1 MAGGVAHEFNN
12 ALMAIMG
19 NIELLKMD
27 LSENQRRHRSFEIM
41 EDSGDRMS
49 RLTGQLLAYAR
60 GGKYQAENLKLD
72 TFVTQTLQIL
82 QHDLKPEIRIET
94 AFPEGASYIKADHT
108 QMQMVLSAIMAN
120 ANEAIEDEGVIRI
133 TAEVKDIAGD
143 FIKQDAYF
151 QPGTY
156 ACITIADDGKG
167 MDKETN
173 DRIFEPFFTTNFQGR
188 GMGMAAAYGIV
199 KNHDGWISVESELG
213 KGTVVQIFLPA
224 VEVQI
229 EKDKRPKA
237 ELVKG
242 NGTILLIEDEDVV
255 VEVVQVMLKRLSYQV
270 VVAKTGK
277 EALHITETFNGQIDL
292 ALLDIKLPDIEGEK
306 LYPLIM
312 EARPNL
318 KVIVS
323 SGFAIEGPAQAI
335 LDAGA
340 RGFIQKP
347 FSLAT
352 LAEKLEAVLE
362 GDG

>member
-1 MAGGVAHEFNN
+1 MDRSGKTISVQLNAVLISWEGRPATLNFLRDITSQKKLEIQLRQAQKMEAIATLAGGVAHEFNN
-12 ALMAIMG
+12 ALMGIMG

-27 LSENQRRHRSFEIM
+27 LSENQRWHRYFEIM

-82 QHDLKPEIRIET
+82 QHDLKPAIRVET
-94 AFPEGASYIKADHT
+94 VFPEGVSYIKADHT

-133 TAEVKDIAGD
+133 TAKMKDINGD
-143 FIKQDAYF
+143 FIKRNAHF
-151 QPGTY
+151 QPGSY
-156 ACITIADDGKG
+156 VCLTIADDGKG

-229 EKDKRPKA
+229 EKDK
-237 ELVKG
+237 
-242 NGTILLIEDEDVV
+242 
-255 VEVVQVMLKRLSYQV
+255 
-270 VVAKTGK
+270 KT
-277 EALHITETFNGQIDL
+277 ESRTCQ
-292 ALLDIKLPDIEGEK
+292 GERHDS
-306 LYPLIM
+306 
-312 EARPNL
+312 AH
-318 KVIVS
+318 
-323 SGFAIEGPAQAI
+323 
-335 LDAGA
+335 
-340 RGFIQKP
+340 
-347 FSLAT
+347 
-352 LAEKLEAVLE
+352 
-362 GDG
+362 